1 MDKKDI
7 VVIILISVIVVLLA
21 SLTIPIIVKMPQP
34 GPGQTPA
41 QLGPGQNP
49 TQPGPGQNPAQ
60 PQGSNQAQ
68 QPQQTT
74 GQDESKQLKTVISFI
89 NIGLIIPLF
98 IIYAGIYRR
107 IRSSFTL
114 GLLAV
119 IFALGMYAVSSNPLI
134 VSLLGGRIGDI
145 GLFQIIPDL
154 CATVALIILIRI
166 SLE

>member
-1 MDKKDI
+1 MDKKNL
-7 VVIILISVIVVLLA
+7 VVIILISVIVVVLA
-21 SLTIPIIVKMPQP
+21 SLLIPIMIKTPQP
-34 GPGQTPA
+34 EPRQNPGLNPVQN
-41 QLGPGQNP
+41 QNP
-49 TQPGPGQNPAQ
+49 TQPQ
-60 PQGSNQAQ
+60 QARPIQ
-68 QPQQTT
+68 QPPTPM
-74 GQDESKQLKTVISFI
+74 ENLKTVISFI